1 MTRNRKV
8 ATDVLRREYI
18 YSDPPISIS
27 DLAEKYAL
35 ARSGVAEKA
44 QRGDL
49 IEGVQVSWYQQ
60 REDFRSRLTAKVED
74 ALREKWAEAETE
86 YREKLLKAGGQY
98 LDKYVTA
105 LEAGEI
111 GVNTKD
117 MLGIAAMMRTL
128 MADQKAQ
135 APQTVIVDGD
145 GEELDEDDARK
156 VLAEAKRLLT
166 GGESD

>member
-27 DLAEKYAL
+27 DLAEKYGL

-49 IEGVQVSWYQQ
+49 IDGAQVSWYQQ
-60 REDFRSRLTAKVED
+60 REDFRAKLTAKVAD

-98 LDKYVTA
+98 LDRYVTK

-111 GVNTKD
+111 SVNTKD
-117 MLGIAAMMRTL
+117 MLGVAAMMRTL

-135 APQTVIVDGD
+135 APQTVVVDGE

-156 VLAEAKRLLT
+156 VMEEARRLLT
-166 GGESD
+166 GGGD